1 MQGRLCVFKDFIRG
15 SQCPFKDSI
24 RGSLCPFKG
33 FIQGSLCPFKGSI
46 RGSLCPV
53 KDSIRGNLC
62 PFKGSIRGSLCPFK
76 GFLYGVVLVVCPLLD
91 FVQPTSFKF
100 GDLWAQVF
108 CMLPWVQICFL
119 TVVGKCFGAPSMR
132 VAEQLISHVVIG
144 KCALHLAEQADC
156 FYQSRCDWQVRPP
169 PCWTSRLLLSVT
181 LWLASAPSTLLNK
194 QTAFISHVVIGK
206 CALHLAEQADCFQ
219 WSLLSVHGASVNKLC
234 WMC

>member
-1 MQGRLCVFKDFIRG
+1 MQGRLCVFEDFIRG
-15 SQCPFKDSI
+15 SQCPIKDSI

-33 FIQGSLCPFKGSI
+33 FIQGSQCPFKGSI

-53 KDSIRGNLC
+53 KDTIRGNLC
-62 PFKGSIRGSLCPFK
+62 PFKGSIRGNLCPFKGSIQASLCPLK

-132 VAEQLISHVVIG
+132 VADQL
-144 KCALHLAEQADC
+144 
-156 FYQSRCDWQVRPP
+156 
-169 PCWTSRLLLSVT
+169 
-181 LWLASAPSTLLNK
+181 
-194 QTAFISHVVIGK
+194 ISHVVIGK